1 MNLNWNYI
9 ITAVVIVGM
18 AGICYGYYRYFVKKV
33 IAYCKSL
40 ESLVLDLSKIDSDGF
55 STRFEDINEILKNNE
70 YVSSS
75 WKEFSSTLI
84 PVEDYASSTATG
96 NKRVKIYSTQPAS
109 DYFNLSSMA
118 KGVDV
123 AFWQNAG
130 AFFTGLG
137 IFGTFLGLTIGLYGT
152 TFTSS
157 DVEVLKEGIQSLLGG
172 VGTAFVTSLVGVLV
186 ALIYNGIFKYYLD
199 KLNNSTNE
207 ITFFIEKM
215 YPSRVSEYWLMELLQ
230 QNKKQSDTLSAFS
243 TELVTA
249 IGDATDDRI
258 NAVLEKFV
266 DKLTPT
272 LDNLRNSIDQMGK
285 GGAEAVGK
293 TINNGIGNE
302 LQDFAKVLYEIQ
314 TSLAKSMKDTQ
325 ELAAETNKKFV
336 ELTEKLAADITNSSA
351 EAVRAQNEQMN
362 DTFAKITELLTDM
375 QKSTDEAGQS
385 YKDAMKEAADKQKNS
400 MKETCEAI
408 KNVLTEVNANIQIA
422 TEKMITANETANSAL
437 TRTVGLLGTRA
448 EKMSNDFDEKA
459 KKQVV
464 MMTEASDSMNKNM
477 EVLVNKIQNMLEK
490 HSKVMSDL
498 YHQHEESVNATN
510 GILSNT
516 KEFAAEIGAAATPVK
531 DAADSL
537 KERMN
542 EAVKATNDFNSLVAS
557 KTNNVLEA
565 SQISEAN
572 MQNLIRSLEE
582 TKVAWKAYENNF
594 KDVSGELNTT
604 FEILTKKTKDY
615 NSLVSSG
622 LADVLRQY
630 DEHLTSI
637 VLRLNTEI
645 SELQEGV
652 DDLLDAM
659 NKSKQ
664 FRSR

>member
-1 MNLNWNYI
+1 MNWNLI
-9 ITAVVIVGM
+9 ITIGVIFIMVVVGY
-18 AGICYGYYRYFVKKV
+18 CYYRYFVERV
-33 IAYCKSL
+33 TAYCNSL
-40 ESLVLDLSKIDSDGF
+40 KALVIELSNIDSDDF
-55 STRFEDINEILKNNE
+55 STRFEDINEILKNDE
-70 YVSSS
+70 YVSGS

-84 PVEDYASSTATG
+84 PVEDSVSSGVTG
-96 NKRVKIYSTQPAS
+96 NKQVRIYSTQPAS

-118 KGVDV
+118 RGIDI

-152 TFTSS
+152 NFASS
-157 DVEVLKEGIQSLLGG
+157 DVDVLKEGIQSLLGG
-172 VGTAFVTSLVGVLV
+172 VGMAFLTSLVGVFAALV
-186 ALIYNGIFKYYLD
+186 YNGIFKYYLD
-199 KLNNSTNE
+199 KLNKSTNE
-207 ITFFIEKM
+207 VTAFIEKM

-272 LDNLRNSIDQMGK
+272 LDSLRNSIDQMGK
-285 GGAEAVGK
+285 GGAEVVGDR
-293 TINNGIGNE
+293 INNGIGSE
-302 LQDFAKVLYEIQ
+302 LQGFAKVLSEIQ
-314 TSLAKSMKDTQ
+314 ESLAKNMKDTQ

-336 ELTEKLAADITNSSA
+336 ELTEKLATDITNSSA
-351 EAVRAQNEQMN
+351 GALRAQNEQMN
-362 DTFAKITELLTDM
+362 DTFAKITELLTNM
-375 QKSTDEAGQS
+375 EKSTDEAGQR
-385 YKDAMKEAADKQKNS
+385 YKGAIEEVAVKQKNS
-400 MKETCEAI
+400 MEETCEAI

-422 TEKMITANETANSAL
+422 TEKMVSANEAANATL
-437 TRTVGLLGTRA
+437 AVTIGEIGTKA
-448 EKMSNDFDEKA
+448 KEMSKDFDEKA
-459 KKQVV
+459 IEQVKR
-464 MMTEASDSMNKNM
+464 MTAASDSMNNNM
-477 EVLVNKIQNMLEK
+477 ELLVNKIQNMLDK
-490 HSKVMSDL
+490 HNKVMSNL
-498 YHQHEESVNATN
+498 YNQHEESVNATN
-510 GILSNT
+510 GILRNT

-537 KERMN
+537 KERMT

-565 SQISEAN
+565 SHISEAN
-572 MQNLIRSLEE
+572 LQNLIRSLEE

-594 KDVSGELNTT
+594 KDVSGELNNT
-604 FEILTKKTKDY
+604 FEILTSQTKDY

-630 DEHLTSI
+630 DEHLKHI
-637 VLRLNTEI
+637 LEGFQTEI
-645 SELQEGV
+645 TDLQEGV

-664 FRSR
+664 FRNR